1 MRRYPTSEKSDLYE
15 FKMELF
21 DNGDT
26 EEFLMFIHNS
36 QITLGVSGTL
46 GASAKIQYLHTLL
59 LGETLCQLGMLS
71 VEVVSMTTTHLNRIF
86 RYVIFPINVL
96 SNKKCAI
103 IRGISNPRELK
114 FRSYA
119 SCMINLNEY
128 LAVFPVSKTSGELV
142 RRKRMKL
149 F

>member
-86 RYVIFPINVL
+86 
-96 SNKKCAI
+96 
-103 IRGISNPRELK
+103 
-114 FRSYA
+114 
-119 SCMINLNEY
+119 
-128 LAVFPVSKTSGELV
+128 
-142 RRKRMKL
+142 
-149 F
+149 